1 VRPTLRAMDGSILQG
16 AALLA
21 LAIAM
26 VVTLYDLRLSLQPER
41 CPECPHC
48 RARVEAQRREEE
60 QLAREYAR
68 RHGLDDGDDDRRIG

>member
-1 VRPTLRAMDGSILQG
+1 MDGSILPG
-16 AALLA
+16 AVLLA

-48 RARVEAQRREEE
+48 RARAEAERLEEE

-68 RHGLDDGDDDRRIG
+68 GHGLDDQDDDRRIG